1 VSLLTVVDV
10 DALWRTTWTAAV
22 AGVGICL
29 VFTFAVL
36 GLTRSSDMRRDDRP
50 APAVLYGLLAAASML
65 GTLAGVIYGVALI
78 AT

>member
-1 VSLLTVVDV
+1 MSLLTIVDV
-10 DALWRTTWTAAV
+10 EALWRTTWTAAV

-50 APAVLYGLLAAASML
+50 ALAVLYGLLAAAGML

-78 AT
+78 TT